1 MCGASEKFSVIERS
15 FSMNTIFD
23 KEKEYEEQILPLMNA
38 LKVACNELAMP
49 MFVSVCS
56 SNSEKNTTYHSDMIP
71 SVSNNIHLKKDIIP
85 DFVNITNG
93 FTTVWRQSTFEFD
106 IEEMHKD
113 IMRAEEE
120 NQKM

>member
-1 MCGASEKFSVIERS
+1 
-15 FSMNTIFD
+15 MNTIFD